1 MASMNSSASKRGA
14 ALKTVLENRK
24 KLQDQ
29 RVASYRRKDR
39 KLRDEDRKDP
49 VYREAI
55 NAYQREYRK
64 RQKEAK

>member
-1 MASMNSSASKRGA
+1 MASMNLSASKRGA
-14 ALKTVLENRK
+14 ALKMVLENRK

-64 RQKEAK
+64 RHKEAK

>member
-1 MASMNSSASKRGA
+1 MNSGASKRGA
-14 ALKTVLENRK
+14 ALKLVMENRK

>member
-1 MASMNSSASKRGA
+1 MNSGASKRGA
-14 ALKTVLENRK
+14 ALKLVLENRK

-29 RVASYRRKDR
+29 RIASYRRKDR

>member
-14 ALKTVLENRK
+14 ALKLAMENRK

-29 RVASYRRKDR
+29 RIASYRRKDR